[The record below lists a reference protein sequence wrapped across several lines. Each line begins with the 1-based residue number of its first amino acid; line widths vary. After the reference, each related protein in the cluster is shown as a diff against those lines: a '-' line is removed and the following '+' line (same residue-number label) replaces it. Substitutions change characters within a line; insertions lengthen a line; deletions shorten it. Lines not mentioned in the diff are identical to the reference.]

1 MTDCASLYMNQAG
14 QENKHLEKTLQELR
28 RRIEDNQHILSHF
41 QEFELQIF
49 HCDTLTELFDKLLLE
64 SLTHF
69 RLDSVSIMLNDVD
82 HQMRTLAER
91 MRVSNYNSRLQFL
104 HNPLIFN
111 HLFANPPVARLGS
124 LEASEAIQ
132 LFPQGTRIKSSAV
145 LPLIR
150 HNKVMGCI
158 NFGST
163 DTERFTPDKS
173 ADFLNHLAMITA
185 VCLENGF
192 GLESLRQQ
200 SLIDVLTQVY
210 NRRSFEIEL
219 ARELARAARH
229 GHTLSCMF
237 IDIDHFKIINDTY
250 GHQSGDECLRLVA
263 HHIKE
268 LLRKT
273 DVFARYGG
281 EEFVA
286 LMPETNLEYAR
297 QTAERIREGIANI
310 GIKAEN
316 GKVFQSTLSIGV
328 SSHHFL
334 EKGEI
339 VLQALGENL
348 LSRADHAMY
357 AAKRS
362 GRNKVCL
369 AQ

>member
-1 MTDCASLYMNQAG
+1 VNPFEL
-14 QENKHLEKTLQELR
+14 ENKRLEKTLQELR
-28 RRIEDNQHILSHF
+28 RRIEDNQQIQSHF

-49 HCDTLTELFDKLLLE
+49 HCDTLAELFDKLLLD

-69 RLDSVSIMLNDVD
+69 RLDSVSILLNDTD

-91 MRVSNYNSRLQFL
+91 MRISNYNSRLQFF

-111 HLFANPPVARLGS
+111 NLFADPPVARLGE
-124 LEASEAIQ
+124 LEASEVIR
-132 LFPQGTRIKSSAV
+132 LFPQGTRIKSSAL

-150 HNKVMGCI
+150 HNRVMGCI
-158 NFGST
+158 NFGSV
-163 DTERFTPDKS
+163 DAERFTPDKS
-173 ADFLNHLAMITA
+173 ADFLDHLAMVTA
-185 VCLENGF
+185 VCLENAF

-210 NRRSFEIEL
+210 NRRSFEIEFE
-219 ARELARAARH
+219 RELSRAARH
-229 GHTLSCMF
+229 GHTLSCLF
-237 IDIDHFKIINDTY
+237 IDIDHFKTINDTY
-250 GHQSGDECLRLVA
+250 GHQSGDECLRVVA
-263 HHIKE
+263 HHIRE

-286 LMPETNLEYAR
+286 LMPEANMEHAR
-297 QTAERIREGIANI
+297 QTAERIREGIAGI

-316 GKVFQSTLSIGV
+316 GAVFQATLSIGV
-328 SSHHFL
+328 ASHHFI
-334 EKGEI
+334 EKGVI
-339 VLQALGENL
+339 NLQGLGENL
-348 LSRADHAMY
+348 LSLADHAMY
-357 AAKRS
+357 EAKRS